1 MYQNTHLYLS
11 WIATL
16 NKIVE
21 NLGSQE
27 VNGEFRLFLTTGS
40 TPEFP
45 VSILQQSV
53 KMTVES
59 TGDVKQ
65 MMLNAWNN
73 YDDEYLDGCKNPETF
88 KTLLFGCSLFHALL
102 IDRKKFGPIGWSS
115 PT

>member
-1 MYQNTHLYLS
+1 M
-11 WIATL
+11 
-16 NKIVE
+16 
-21 NLGSQE
+21 
-27 VNGEFRLFLTTGS
+27 
-40 TPEFP
+40 
-45 VSILQQSV
+45 SILQQSV

-115 PT
+115 PTYDFSDTDLGVTKDQLLMMIEDSDQIQYKVMEILAAKIN